1 MSMYTDTSEF
11 LSKMDIKQAQGP
23 GLLPDDVMKAR
34 HKHMIEEVN
43 EFVFSNNMSDLNGCV
58 DALVDVIYVAL
69 GTANMMGL
77 TEDEFAECWRRVHEA
92 NMKKESI
99 EDIDGHKLGVVKP
112 KGWLSPDFADVLGAE

>member
-11 LSKMDIKQAQGP
+11 LSHVDIKQAKGP
-23 GLLPDDVMKAR
+23 NLLHDDIMKAR
-34 HKHMIEEVN
+34 HKHMIEEAN
-43 EFVFSNNMSDLNGCV
+43 EFVYSNNMSDLHGCV

-92 NMKKESI
+92 NMAKTAVK
-99 EDIDGHKLGVVKP
+99 DKDGHKLGVVKP
-112 KGWLSPDFADVLGAE
+112 KGWLAPDFADVLGAE